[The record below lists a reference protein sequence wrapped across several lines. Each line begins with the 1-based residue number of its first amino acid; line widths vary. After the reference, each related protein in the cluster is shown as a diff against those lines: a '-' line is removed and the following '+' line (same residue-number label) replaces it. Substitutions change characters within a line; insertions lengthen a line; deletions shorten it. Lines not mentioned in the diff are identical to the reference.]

1 MKNTL
6 KIDFAK
12 KQIIMDRTFAKN
24 VENTNSEEYAHLQQ
38 VRKDYP
44 TYTVVARQIKR
55 NPNKE
60 TYKGLTYEYMRAYIV
75 THEPVEKRK
84 AAIMEFEELIL
95 ISQCHSQAKRYPV
108 IKKWFLDRYSEIA
121 EFGITKEAEGKKI
134 AQVPVTT
141 EENNVEYAK
150 AS

>member
-6 KIDFAK
+6 KLDFEK

-24 VENTNSEEYAHLQQ
+24 VQNTNSEEYSHLQQ

-44 TYTVVARQIKR
+44 TYTVVARQIKK

-60 TYKGLTYEYMRAYIV
+60 TYAGLTYDYMRFYIL
-75 THEPVEKRK
+75 THEPAESRK
-84 AAIMEFEELIL
+84 KMLAEFEELVL
-95 ISQCHSQAKRYPV
+95 ISQCHAKGKRYPV
-108 IKKWFLDRYSEIA
+108 IKNWFLETYPEIK
-121 EFGITKEAEGKKI
+121 EFGMPKTDT
-134 AQVPVTT
+134 Q
-141 EENNVEYAK
+141 EENKISDLPATTQELKK

>member
-6 KIDFAK
+6 KIDFNK

-24 VENTNSEEYAHLQQ
+24 VTNTASDEYKHLQE

-44 TYTVVARQIKR
+44 KFTVVTRQIKK

-60 TYKGLTYEYMRAYIV
+60 SYKGLTYDYMIDYIMKY
-75 THEPVEKRK
+75 EPAETRK
-84 AAIMEFEELIL
+84 AVLVEFDDMMF
-95 ISQCHSQAKRYPV
+95 ISKCHSQSKRYPA
-108 IKKWFLDRYSEIA
+108 IKNWFLIKYPEVKQ
-121 EFGITKEAEGKKI
+121 FGISK
-134 AQVPVTT
+134 
-141 EENNVEYAK
+141 EENNVTDLPATTQELKK